1 MNPSVQDQL
10 DSCVRALEH
19 VILPALPDSAS
30 LAREQTM
37 LVMGQV
43 QIIRAQLDAT
53 PAFEAEEADDLSA
66 MAQALVK
73 ALISNAPADDDME
86 RTQRLQARI
95 EADPDALARERTAA
109 IQEAI
114 DDLLRS
120 YDGDNSPPAK
130 IAQIVCEH
138 GAARAAKD
146 RAWFAAMGFDQ
157 GFGG

>member
-1 MNPSVQDQL
+1 MNPSVQDRL

-19 VILPALPDSAS
+19 VILPALPDTAS

-37 LVMGQV
+37 LVMGQI

-53 PAFEAEEADDLSA
+53 PAFEQEEADDLAA
-66 MAQALVK
+66 MARALVDT
-73 ALISNAPADDDME
+73 LGEADND
-86 RTQRLQARI
+86 RAKRLQASI
-95 EADPDALARERTAA
+95 ESSPDAVARERTAT
-109 IQEAI
+109 IQGAI

-120 YDGDNSPPAK
+120 YDEDQGVPAK
-130 IAQIVCEH
+130 IARIVCEH

-157 GFGG
+157 GFAG